1 VTRGPRTFAAGLAAA
16 VAAAACAAPAGADVQ
31 ISHDSGAQVAAYG
44 GVQAWLRKFFANGRQ
59 QFRLVLRRNGVAADA
74 PIRSFVNDVPGI
86 DLGPGTTPGSIVA
99 VYTRCS
105 GDVFSQRCSVDEL
118 DLASGRERRVPGL
131 SSRHASAVNPTTW
144 AGFYAF
150 GRVPIGHGHGHVKR
164 RYGLFAGSAHAR
176 RVSSRSPIGADM
188 DASTIAY
195 AAAKGTTTEIRVH
208 RVHGRSDCR
217 IERRHEDL
225 HRPRND
231 NTVDDPVLSGG
242 YVYWIL
248 HGSLG
253 TSPVRVRRV
262 PVPGPNCHHAPIEAA
277 AVDLPPVS
285 GGLAIDGT
293 NLYYA
298 NAHGVFEAD
307 LPAFAPAA

>member
-1 VTRGPRTFAAGLAAA
+1 VRRRAVAFAAA

-31 ISHDSGAQVAAYG
+31 ISHDSSTQVAAYG
-44 GVQAWLRKFFANGRQ
+44 GVQAWLREFFANGRQ

-74 PIRSFVNDVPGI
+74 PIRPFVNDVPGI
-86 DLGPGTTPGSIVA
+86 DLGPATTPGSIVA

-118 DLASGRERRVPGL
+118 DLAGGRERRVPGL
-131 SSRHASAVNPTTW
+131 SSRHASAVSPTTW

-150 GRVPIGHGHGHVKR
+150 GRDPIGHGHARVRR
-164 RYGLFAGSAHAR
+164 RYGLFSGSAHAR
-176 RVSSRSPIGADM
+176 RIGSRSPIRADM

-195 AAAKGTTTEIRVH
+195 AAWKGTTTEIRVH
-208 RVHGRSDCR
+208 RLHGRSDCR
-217 IERRHEDL
+217 IDRRHEDL

-262 PVPGPNCHHAPIEAA
+262 PVPGPNCRHAPIEAA

-285 GGLAIDGT
+285 TGLAIDGAK
-293 NLYYA
+293 LYYS
-298 NAHGVFEAD
+298 NSRGVFEAD
-307 LPAFAPAA
+307 VPAFGPA